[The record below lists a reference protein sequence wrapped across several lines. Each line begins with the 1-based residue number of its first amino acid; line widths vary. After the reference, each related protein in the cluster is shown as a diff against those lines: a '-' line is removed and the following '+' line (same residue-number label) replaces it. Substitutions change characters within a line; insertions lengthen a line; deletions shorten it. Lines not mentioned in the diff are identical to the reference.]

1 MGMTQQRSVRQG
13 AGMDK
18 GRQRPGRKK
27 QKAVLGPREKRRVIQ
42 LVVCLALFLTVF
54 IGKGIFPQRV
64 AALRDQVL
72 VLLRGDTDF
81 QAVFSDLG
89 QSISQGEPVLDSV
102 SELWID
108 AFGGQLEETDGTGE
122 NTLYAAQVS
131 YLSGFPGLGE
141 AGMLGSTIEAEA
153 APTVAATPAP
163 QPENT
168 PEPTPTTE
176 SEPEVEHVNYD
187 GPALPENTS
196 MDKYYLNLEETVTP
210 VMGWLSS
217 PFGWREHPVDGEEK
231 FHNGV
236 DLAVNTGTQVL
247 AFADGT
253 IDYIGDSPEYG
264 LYLQISHANGVKSF
278 YAHCSELLVHQGQ
291 TVQAGETVAL
301 SGNTGNSTGPHLH
314 LELKIDGVRINPI
327 YYIETN

>member
-1 MGMTQQRSVRQG
+1 
-13 AGMDK
+13 MDR
-18 GRQRPGRKK
+18 GGQRPGRKK
-27 QKAVLGPREKRRVIQ
+27 QKAVLGPREKRRVVQ
-42 LVVCLALFLTVF
+42 LAVCLALFLTVF
-54 IGKGIFPQRV
+54 IGKGIFPQRI

-81 QAVFSDLG
+81 QAVFADLG
-89 QSISQGEPVLDSV
+89 RSISQGEPVLDTV
-102 SELWID
+102 SELWIE
-108 AFGGQLEETDGTGE
+108 AFGGEVKESDSTAGE
-122 NTLYAAQVS
+122 RGLYAAQVS
-131 YLSGFPGLGE
+131 YLSGFPGSAE
-141 AGMLGSTIEAEA
+141 TGMLGRTLEPEITPEVE
-153 APTVAATPAP
+153 ATPEP
-163 QPENT
+163 KVT
-168 PEPTPTTE
+168 PEPTPTP
-176 SEPEVEHVNYD
+176 EPEVEVEHVDYD
-187 GPALPENTS
+187 GPALPDNTS
-196 MDKYYLNLEETVTP
+196 MDKYHLNLEETVTP

-236 DLAVNTGTQVL
+236 DLAVNTGTQVQ

-278 YAHCSELLVHQGQ
+278 YAHCSELLVQQGQ
-291 TVQAGETVAL
+291 QVQAGETVAL

-314 LELKIDGVRINPI
+314 LELKINGVRINPI

>member
-1 MGMTQQRSVRQG
+1 
-13 AGMDK
+13 MDR
-18 GRQRPGRKK
+18 GGQRPGRKK
-27 QKAVLGPREKRRVIQ
+27 QKAVLGPREKRRVVQ
-42 LVVCLALFLTVF
+42 LAVCLALFLTVF
-54 IGKGIFPQRV
+54 IGKGIFPQRM

-81 QAVFSDLG
+81 QAVFADLG
-89 QSISQGEPVLDSV
+89 QSISQGKPVLDTV
-102 SELWID
+102 SELWIE
-108 AFGGQLEETDGTGE
+108 AFGGELKESDSTAGE
-122 NTLYAAQVS
+122 SGLYAAQVS
-131 YLSGFPGLGE
+131 YLSGFPGSAE
-141 AGMLGSTIEAEA
+141 AGMLGRTLEPEITPEVEATPE
-153 APTVAATPAP
+153 PEVTPAP
-163 QPENT
+163 TPT
-168 PEPTPTTE
+168 PEPE
-176 SEPEVEHVNYD
+176 AEFEHVDYN
-187 GPALPENTS
+187 GPALPDNTS
-196 MDKYYLNLEETVTP
+196 MDKYHLNLEETVTP

-236 DLAVNTGTQVL
+236 DLAVNTGTQVQ

-291 TVQAGETVAL
+291 EVQAGETVAL

-314 LELKIDGVRINPI
+314 LELKINGVRINPI